1 MIIQRCEPK
10 VPSGIQAHGISGS
23 YTHLQGNAEEF
34 SENQRRPDPNI
45 RTDEVALQK
54 VGVDI
59 AVWVLFEGE
68 SVKSMC
74 LRHSNTDGLAKV
86 VAGLSEE
93 QSLVRSREKKLFTS
107 PWHEDLLS
115 VPPNR
120 LCI

>member
-1 MIIQRCEPK
+1 MPRRTVFPDLRLERHVQKKSQTIIRQRCEPK

-68 SVKSMC
+68 SAKSMC
-74 LRHSNTDGLAKV
+74 LRHSNRDCRRTVLGSQQREETFHFSLA
-86 VAGLSEE
+86 
-93 QSLVRSREKKLFTS
+93 
-107 PWHEDLLS
+107 
-115 VPPNR
+115 
-120 LCI
+120 